1 MASKW
6 NFTID
11 DNSLLFNYTPYSD
24 GFNISDGWKTWYTG
38 SGYIDSQSHR
48 LGDTPQGHSYHQT
61 RLNGASV
68 TLRFYGSGI
77 YLFGNTTSPYTVTLD
92 NRVVLD
98 SGINQNKTLLFADG
112 ELGVDN
118 THYITL
124 TANISD
130 TSQILALDRAL
141 VESTLNNGAKSPTST
156 AYDSLN
162 TTFFRYSSGWQTTS
176 VSNIPSAATP
186 APFEST
192 VNPNSTFSFSIS
204 NATSVAVNASLNIG
218 HGPYQVTIDNDASLV
233 FNGSMNWL
241 VGNEVIFY
249 QGGLDLA
256 SNHTLNFTNIGL
268 QGQNHL
274 TLNSVTLYNSRSQ
287 TDQPAISSGKNLSTG
302 AKAGIGV
309 SVAVTVIALALAA
322 AFFLLLR
329 RRQRGSSGPVPKSSS
344 DLEVDPFTE
353 VNAQSSC
360 EDIEP
365 NATGN
370 RGKRHGQGVVTT
382 IDEVEGVGTST
393 SQIVSTPIFL
403 TSTTHDKHYQ
413 PISTATQSSMS
424 SLGSPG
430 PSTAITEVDPVH
442 SPPDGSLPSSSQ
454 EPQLQHQD
462 VERIVELVAHRI
474 DPASRMESHEAPPE
488 YQSQAGWE
496 A

>member
-1 MASKW
+1 MR
-6 NFTID
+6 
-11 DNSLLFNYTPYSD
+11 
-24 GFNISDGWKTWYTG
+24 
-38 SGYIDSQSHR
+38 Q
-48 LGDTPQGHSYHQT
+48 
-61 RLNGASV
+61 
-68 TLRFYGSGI
+68 
-77 YLFGNTTSPYTVTLD
+77 
-92 NRVVLD
+92 
-98 SGINQNKTLLFADG
+98 
-112 ELGVDN
+112 
-118 THYITL
+118 
-124 TANISD
+124 
-130 TSQILALDRAL
+130 
-141 VESTLNNGAKSPTST
+141 
-156 AYDSLN
+156 
-162 TTFFRYSSGWQTTS
+162 
-176 VSNIPSAATP
+176 
-186 APFEST
+186 
-192 VNPNSTFSFSIS
+192 
-204 NATSVAVNASLNIG
+204 
-218 HGPYQVTIDNDASLV
+218 TIDNDASLV

-287 TDQPAISSGKNLSTG
+287 TDQPAYVLLFFCETVADFRLFVLLSISSGKNLSTG